1 MQGVLTATRS
11 QPRELRAPFPFDVG
25 IVALTAL
32 LVLFGLVMIYSTTA
46 IASADR
52 YGDGLYYVKRQLV
65 GIGVG
70 IVLLLVAQRLDLG
83 WLQRLS
89 PAFFFLAVALLLLPL
104 IPGLGHRAGGASR
117 WISLGF
123 FNWQPSEFA
132 KVLMVLFLAG
142 YLSRHESRVG
152 DFWSGIVKPFCF
164 VGVAGALL
172 LLQPDMGTT
181 VVLFLV
187 TLIMVLAAGAK
198 LRHLALCGAGL
209 LGLFCALVV
218 TSPYRLKRV
227 TAFLDPWSDAAGKGY
242 QLIQSLIAVG
252 TGHVTGVGVGESQQ
266 KLFFLP
272 AAHTDF
278 IFAVIA
284 EEWGFIG
291 AVAVLA
297 LFLLF
302 LWRGVRSSHL
312 VVEDTFAFTLGLGMT
327 LLIVLPALLNIGVVT
342 GLLPTKG
349 MVLPLLGY
357 GGSSIMSSLL
367 VIGLL
372 LAVSRAFYRRHL

>member
-1 MQGVLTATRS
+1 MTQGVLTAGS
-11 QPRELRAPFPFDVG
+11 PRELRAPFSFDVG
-25 IVALTAL
+25 LVALTAL

-46 IASADR
+46 LVSSER
-52 YGDGLYYVKRQLV
+52 FGDSLFYVKRQLV

-70 IVLLLVAQRLDLG
+70 AVLLLVCSRLDLR
-83 WLQRLS
+83 WLQRIS
-89 PAFFFLAVALLLLPL
+89 PAFLFLALFLLLLPM

-123 FNWQPSEFA
+123 FHWQPSEFA
-132 KVLMVLFLAG
+132 KILMVLFLAG
-142 YLSRHESRVG
+142 YLSRHEARLPE
-152 DFWSGIVKPFCF
+152 FWSGIVKPFCF
-164 VGVAGALL
+164 VGLAGALL

-181 VVLFLV
+181 VVMFLV
-187 TLIMVLAAGAK
+187 ALVMVLAAGAR
-198 LRHLALCGAGL
+198 LSHLALCGAGL
-209 LGLFCALVV
+209 GGAFCALVI

-284 EEWGFIG
+284 EEWGFLG
-291 AVAVLA
+291 AVAIIA
-297 LFLLF
+297 LFLLV
-302 LWRGVRSSHL
+302 LWRGVWSAHH
-312 VVEDTFAFTLGLGMT
+312 VIDDTFAFTLGIGMT

-357 GGSSIMSSLL
+357 GGSSMMSSLCI
-367 VIGLL
+367 VGFI
-372 LAVSRAFYRRHL
+372 LAVSRPFYRRHL